1 MASRIKE
8 RIPKG
13 RHESEGDS
21 RYHCVLS
28 YNHNL
33 AWQNTESEY
42 VGLVGKVWAERI
54 PVFDSTSW
62 SNHCPHSLS
71 FHLILL
77 SPASS
82 LSYLLL
88 FLLHLCLFPS
98 LSGSLLSL
106 GFKDD
111 LRSGQPWD
119 CPTMEPSSCFVCQRP
134 WPLLLQAACP
144 LYTAKFGDK
153 DIGWP
158 SHPFPLSKAFLQW
171 RVGASLREQNFDSIH
186 LPNPCPTPCLLL
198 HYSLTLILGT

>member
-21 RYHCVLS
+21 RHHCVLS

-111 LRSGQPWD
+111 LRSDQPWD
-119 CPTMEPSSCFVCQRP
+119 CPTMEPSSCFVCQTLAPSSSGSTPSLHCKIWGQQGYWMTLTSFSSEEGISSMKSWSLPQR
-134 WPLLLQAACP
+134 
-144 LYTAKFGDK
+144 TKF
-153 DIGWP
+153 WFHP
-158 SHPFPLSKAFLQW
+158 SP
-171 RVGASLREQNFDSIH
+171 
-186 LPNPCPTPCLLL
+186 
-198 HYSLTLILGT
+198 